1 MLLFLLG
8 TRGVLKEALHVRRQ
22 ARRAPVDD
30 SDGDHKDEFEGE
42 EDQASLN
49 GEGRV
54 LTQGYRSVDDYY
66 KEMEI
71 ALIRANVEEDREA
84 TMARFLNGL
93 NRDIANVVELQHY
106 VELED
111 MVHMAIKV
119 EWQLKRKGTRS
130 FQNPGSSTSWKSNW
144 RKDEGAVLKS
154 KTEPPK
160 RRKKVPSVNK
170 GKTESQTLNRDIKCF
185 RCLEIGHIAS
195 QCPNKRTMI
204 ARVDEEVE
212 TESESDAD
220 LNTLCSLI

>member
-1 MLLFLLG
+1 M
-8 TRGVLKEALHVRRQ
+8 RAIMRRQ
-22 ARRAPVDD
+22 FVPSHYYRDLYQKLQ
-30 SDGDHKDEFEGE
+30 S
-42 EDQASLN
+42 
-49 GEGRV
+49 

-66 KEMEI
+66 KEIEI

-119 EWQLKRKGTRS
+119 ERQLKRKGTRS

-160 RRKKVPSVNK
+160 RREEVPSVNK
-170 GKTESQTLNRDIKCF
+170 DKTESQTRNRDIKCF
-185 RCLEIGHIAS
+185 RCLGVGHIAS

-204 ARVDEEVE
+204 ARIDGEVE

-220 LNTLCSLI
+220 QMPMLEDTCDDDVEYPVEGESLVA